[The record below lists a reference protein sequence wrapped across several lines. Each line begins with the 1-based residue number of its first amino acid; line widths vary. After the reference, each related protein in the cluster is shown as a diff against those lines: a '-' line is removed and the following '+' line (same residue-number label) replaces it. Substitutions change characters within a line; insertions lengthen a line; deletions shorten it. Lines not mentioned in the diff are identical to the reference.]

1 MFDGAKMDRT
11 KQQTPAKI
19 SIILDTNFLL
29 IPGQFKVD
37 IFRELE
43 RVIETPYRLV
53 VLDATI
59 DELKELSSSKG
70 AKGKDKDAAKLA
82 LKLVQAKT
90 DTETQ
95 NINIVTSAEPY
106 VDRAIL
112 QMVQEDPK
120 DKNLVVAT
128 QDQELKRLLKKAGTK
143 TITLRQKK
151 YLIIR

>member
-1 MFDGAKMDRT
+1 MDQNK
-11 KQQTPAKI
+11 KQDRATDSVKVTI
-19 SIILDTNFLL
+19 VLDTNFLL

-43 RVIETPYRLV
+43 RIIDAPYRLV

-59 DELKELSSSKG
+59 DELKELRDKKG
-70 AKGKDKDAAKLA
+70 AKGRDKDAAKLA
-82 LKLVQAKT
+82 LRLVQAK
-90 DTETQ
+90 TETQ

-106 VDRAIL
+106 VDQAIL
-112 QMVQEDPK
+112 QMVQEDRK
-120 DKNLVVAT
+120 DKKLVVAT

>member
-1 MFDGAKMDRT
+1 MDQNK
-11 KQQTPAKI
+11 KQDRATD
-19 SIILDTNFLL
+19 SIKVTIVLDTNFLL

-43 RVIETPYRLV
+43 RIIDAPYRLV

-59 DELKELSSSKG
+59 DELKELRDKKG
-70 AKGKDKDAAKLA
+70 AKGRDKDAAKLA
-82 LKLVQAKT
+82 LRLVQAK
-90 DTETQ
+90 TETQ

-112 QMVQEDPK
+112 KMAQEDQK
-120 DKNLVVAT
+120 DKKLVVAT

>member
-1 MFDGAKMDRT
+1 MDQNK
-11 KQQTPAKI
+11 KQDRATD
-19 SIILDTNFLL
+19 SIKVTIVLDTNFLL

-43 RVIETPYRLV
+43 RIIDSPYRLV

-82 LKLVQAKT
+82 LRLVQAK
-90 DTETQ
+90 TETQ

-106 VDRAIL
+106 VDQAIL
-112 QMVQEDPK
+112 QMVQEDRK
-120 DKNLVVAT
+120 DKKLVVAT

>member
-1 MFDGAKMDRT
+1 MDRT

-90 DTETQ
+90 ETQ

>member
-1 MFDGAKMDRT
+1 MDRT

-90 DTETQ
+90 ETQ

-112 QMVQEDPK
+112 KMAQEDQK
-120 DKNLVVAT
+120 DKKLVVAT

-151 YLIIR
+151 YLIMR

>member
-1 MFDGAKMDRT
+1 MDRT

>member
-1 MFDGAKMDRT
+1 MDQNK
-11 KQQTPAKI
+11 KQDRATDSVKVTI
-19 SIILDTNFLL
+19 VLDTNFLL

-43 RVIETPYRLV
+43 RIIDAPYRLV

-59 DELKELSSSKG
+59 DELKELRDKKG
-70 AKGKDKDAAKLA
+70 AKGRDKDAAKLA
-82 LKLVQAKT
+82 LRLVQAK
-90 DTETQ
+90 TETQ
-95 NINIVTSAEPY
+95 NINIVTSAKPY
-106 VDRAIL
+106 VDQAIL
-112 QMVQEDPK
+112 QMVQEDRK
-120 DKNLVVAT
+120 DKKLVVAT

>member
-1 MFDGAKMDRT
+1 MDQNK
-11 KQQTPAKI
+11 KQDRATD
-19 SIILDTNFLL
+19 SIKVTIVLDTNFLL

-43 RVIETPYRLV
+43 RIIDAPYRLV

-59 DELKELSSSKG
+59 DELKELRDKKG
-70 AKGKDKDAAKLA
+70 AKGRDKDAAKLA
-82 LKLVQAKT
+82 LRLVQAK
-90 DTETQ
+90 TETQ

-106 VDRAIL
+106 VDQAIL
-112 QMVQEDPK
+112 QMVQEDRK
-120 DKNLVVAT
+120 DKKLVVAT